1 MSKKIPLPKNPA
13 RYPCVSGAKSKI
25 MIRRGDRKTRITLGG
40 RADGVVTIKL
50 KPYLIDDENKPAS
63 LYPDIEFEGVTG
75 GDVDMSSDKL
85 SRYFEGEFIAL
96 MLDDTA
102 YSGSDTSYHVEV
114 HQ

>member
-1 MSKKIPLPKNPA
+1 MTGKIALPKNPA

-25 MIRRGDRKTRITLGG
+25 LIRRGDRKTRITLGG
-40 RADGVVTIKL
+40 RLDGEVTVKL

-75 GDVDMSSDKL
+75 GVVDMSSDKL
-85 SRYFEGEFIAL
+85 TRYFEGDFIAL
-96 MLDDTA
+96 MLDDTG
-102 YSGSDTSYHVEV
+102 YSGADTTYHVEV